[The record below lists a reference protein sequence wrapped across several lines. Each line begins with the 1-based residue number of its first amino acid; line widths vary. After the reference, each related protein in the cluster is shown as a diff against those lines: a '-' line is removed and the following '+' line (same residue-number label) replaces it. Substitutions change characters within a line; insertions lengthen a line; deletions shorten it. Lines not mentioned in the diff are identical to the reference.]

1 MQEIH
6 STFFHS
12 LIQIA
17 GLMLGFAAML
27 FFFSFLSS
35 LMNRSSRLKS
45 QNSMAIL
52 PDAEGNK
59 QFLPKSAPIILQL
72 NLKGVIG
79 KESLTAEEIE
89 TQLIE
94 SKQGNLKERKIRGIF
109 LNIDSPGGS
118 AIDSDTIYRRIKAY
132 KEKYSIPV
140 YAYVDG
146 TCASGGIFAAC
157 AADKIYATPS
167 SIIGSVGVMWMLPFF
182 NVHKVLEKW
191 EIGVKTFSQGKHK
204 DHLNPFRP
212 WHKGEDAD
220 LKNLL
225 SHAYHRFVSI
235 VSKERPKLTEEKLIH
250 EIGAQ
255 IYSAPDAADLG
266 FIDEGQSDFS
276 IALSAL
282 VAASGISKD
291 EPYQV
296 ITLKKKKPWFKE
308 LMTRSPLL
316 TGKIEH
322 ELRIGA
328 QPIPSPKSE
337 LAYIFYLQ

>member
-157 AADKIYATPS
+157 AADKIYATPVS
-167 SIIGSVGVMWMLPFF
+167 YTHLTLPT
-182 NVHKVLEKW
+182 NREV
-191 EIGVKTFSQGKHK
+191 
-204 DHLNPFRP
+204 
-212 WHKGEDAD
+212 
-220 LKNLL
+220 
-225 SHAYHRFVSI
+225 
-235 VSKERPKLTEEKLIH
+235 
-250 EIGAQ
+250 
-255 IYSAPDAADLG
+255 
-266 FIDEGQSDFS
+266 
-276 IALSAL
+276 
-282 VAASGISKD
+282 
-291 EPYQV
+291 
-296 ITLKKKKPWFKE
+296 
-308 LMTRSPLL
+308 
-316 TGKIEH
+316 
-322 ELRIGA
+322 
-328 QPIPSPKSE
+328 
-337 LAYIFYLQ
+337 